1 MSELFQSKSSDT
13 CKLWMTLK
21 ESSDIWLLPQSLT
34 LGIFKQIPNFENQ
47 SGINES
53 QRSVCFLTFIG
64 HGYMGWCY
72 YLVITN
78 RGCDGKILH
87 FSVSKAQGQL
97 GREFKSTKNVDNVYC
112 RKGYMHGRTRSLDTV
127 INKWTRTI
135 NSFEK
140 GQFFMDIFN
149 KRRMW
154 GKLGGRNS

>member
-1 MSELFQSKSSDT
+1 MTINNSQQAVLVSLLLDT
-13 CKLWMTLK
+13 
-21 ESSDIWLLPQSLT
+21 DIWD
-34 LGIFKQIPNFENQ
+34 G
-47 SGINES
+47 
-53 QRSVCFLTFIG
+53 
-64 HGYMGWCY
+64 CY
-72 YLVITN
+72 FLVITN

-127 INKWTRTI
+127 INIWTRTI

-149 KRRMW
+149 KRRM
-154 GKLGGRNS
+154 